1 MPRQLRV
8 LVIEDDLPTSE
19 IVERFLT
26 DRGHEVRRV
35 ETAEEGL
42 DAAGRGFDVIL
53 LDNELPGQ
61 MGLTVLPRFKSLSP
75 AKVVVM
81 SGHSDAETQHDA
93 ILLGA
98 QGFLP
103 KPLDLNQLEKMLGE
117 LAG

>member
-8 LVIEDDLPTSE
+8 LVVEDDLPTSE

-35 ETAEEGL
+35 ETAEEAV
-42 DAAGRGFDVIL
+42 DAVGRGFDVVL

-61 MGLTVLPRFKSLSP
+61 MGLAVLPRLKSLSP
-75 AKVVVM
+75 ARVVVM
-81 SGHSDAETQHDA
+81 SGHSDGETQQDA
-93 ILLGA
+93 LLLGA